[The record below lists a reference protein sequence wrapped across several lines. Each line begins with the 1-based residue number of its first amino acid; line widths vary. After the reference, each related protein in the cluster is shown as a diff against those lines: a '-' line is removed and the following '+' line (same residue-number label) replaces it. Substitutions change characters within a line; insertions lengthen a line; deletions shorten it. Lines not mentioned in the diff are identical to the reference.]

1 MEIKLAQRLVLHYYK
16 TKLNTIS
23 KLSPQKAARS
33 AFKLFCTPPSKAHR
47 KTETPLVFQK
57 GEKISMRVDGI
68 ILNGFRFQS
77 LHPNR
82 KTVLIC
88 HGFQSNCF
96 KFEKYVRM
104 LIKEG
109 FVVLAFDAP
118 AHGLSKGKT
127 INASLYSKMILQIE
141 NEFGP
146 LHAIIAHSL
155 GALAASLAFEV
166 MNDKEKKLVLI
177 APATETTTAIT
188 NFFKFVAANTK
199 VRRAF
204 EKYIYR
210 IAGHPSSW
218 YSITRAIQNFSS
230 KTLWLHDEHDDA
242 CPYKD
247 TEAIRKMELPHVEFI
262 TTKNLGHSKI
272 YRDSHVQK
280 TVIDFLKVN

>member
-1 MEIKLAQRLVLHYYK
+1 MNFSQRLVLRYYK
-16 TKLNTIS
+16 TKLNAIS
-23 KLSPQKAARS
+23 KLSSQKAARS

-47 KTETPLVFQK
+47 KTALPTIFQK
-57 GEKISMRVDGI
+57 GEKISMKVDGVTV
-68 ILNGFRFQS
+68 NGFHFRS
-77 LHPNR
+77 LHPNK

-96 KFEKYVRM
+96 KFEKYVR
-104 LIKEG
+104 LLLKEG
-109 FVVLAFDAP
+109 FAVLAFDAP
-118 AHGLSKGKT
+118 AHGKSKGKT

-141 NEFGP
+141 KEVDVLF
-146 LHAIIAHSL
+146 AIVAHSL
-155 GALAASLAFEV
+155 GGLAASLSFEV
-166 MNDKEKKLVLI
+166 MRDEKKKLVLI
-177 APATETTTAIT
+177 APATETTTAIA
-188 NFFKFVAANTK
+188 NFFKFVPANTK

-218 YSITRAIQNFSS
+218 YSVTRAIQTFTS

-247 TEAIRKMELPHVEFI
+247 TEAIRKMEWPHVAFI

-272 YRDSHVQK
+272 YRDGYVQK
-280 TVIDFLKVN
+280 TIINFLKES